1 MHTDYFIRK
10 FDFMYSRIRSSIL
23 LYLVLISFTSHAQ
36 FSFTDSNLPIVKI
49 YTGGSTIIDAVKKTC
64 DMQIIWDESGERN
77 YITDLPNN
85 YNGKIGIEI
94 RGSTS
99 QQYPKK
105 SYGLETRDSTGLRL
119 NVSLLGMPEEND
131 WILYGAYPDKTLMRN
146 EITFHL
152 FSRMQAWS
160 PRFVYCE
167 LLIDDEYMG
176 VYSLL
181 EKVKNDKHRVDIANL
196 DSNDIA
202 GDSLTGG
209 YIIKIDKLTGSSL
222 TTWTSPYQYKLQY
235 LYHDPEDIE
244 MTIEQLLFIKNYV
257 TDFEDAV
264 YGVGF
269 TDPVFG
275 YRGYIDVNSFIDFFL
290 MQELGRTVD
299 GYRSSSF
306 MYKDKGE
313 KLCAGPMWDFNL
325 SYGNADYC
333 AAYDTTGWQYNFAEI
348 CDYFTTEPPEWW
360 PRLLEDSSYTRQ
372 MKCRWEELRTGILNT
387 DSINAWI
394 DSVALLLDE
403 SQTRNFMQWD
413 ILGEY
418 VNWNY
423 FVGDT
428 YEEEIDYLKW
438 WFKARLSWMD
448 ENLPGTCPDLVADTT
463 YHDGFDP
470 VETTINELQPI
481 YTTVYPNPFS
491 STATFAYDSRD
502 QSAKQL
508 IISDLLGLEVAR
520 YVVPAGKQS
529 VIIESAG
536 LANGIYI
543 YQFRDGLVKLGSGR
557 IVISR

>member
-1 MHTDYFIRK
+1 
-10 FDFMYSRIRSSIL
+10 MYRRIRSSL
-23 LYLVLISFTSHAQ
+23 LLCFLLISFACSAQ
-36 FSFTDSNLPIVKI
+36 VAFTDSNLPIVKI
-49 YTGGSTIIDAVKKTC
+49 YTGGAEIIDAVKKTC
-64 DMQIIWDESGERN
+64 DMEIIWNEAGERN

-105 SYGLETRDSTGLRL
+105 SYGLETRDTAGIRL
-119 NVSLLGMPEEND
+119 NVSLLGMPAEND

-152 FSRMQAWS
+152 FSRMQDWS

-176 VYSLL
+176 VYSLV
-181 EKVKNDKHRVDIANL
+181 ERVKNDKHRVDIANL

-209 YIIKIDKLTGSSL
+209 YIIKIDKLTGSST
-222 TTWTSPYQYKLQY
+222 TTWTSPYQYKLLY

-244 MTIEQLLFIKNYV
+244 LTLEQKAFIKNYV
-257 TDFEDAV
+257 TDFENVV
-264 YGVGF
+264 YSPGF

-333 AAYDTTGWQYNFAEI
+333 EAFDTTGWQYNFAVV

-360 PRLLEDSSYTRQ
+360 PRFLEDSSYVRQ
-372 MKCRWEELRTGILNT
+372 MKCRWEDLRSGILHT

-394 DSVALLLDE
+394 DSVAALLDE

-438 WFKARLSWMD
+438 WFKARMSWMD
-448 ENLPGTCPDLVADTT
+448 ENLPGACPDLVADST

-470 VETTINELQPI
+470 VETAINNIQPI

-491 STATFAYDSRD
+491 SSATFAYDSRD

-520 YVVPAGKQS
+520 YVIPAGKQS

-543 YQFRDGLVKLGSGR
+543 YQFIDGFVKLGSGR

>member
-1 MHTDYFIRK
+1 MFN
-10 FDFMYSRIRSSIL
+10 RIKASVIL
-23 LYLVLISFTSHAQ
+23 PFFLFSFNVHAQ
-36 FSFTDSNLPIVKI
+36 VDLTDSNLPIIKI
-49 YTGGSTIIDAVKKTC
+49 YTGGATIVDGFKKTC
-64 DMQIIWDESGERN
+64 DMQIIWHEDGERN

-119 NVSLLGMPEEND
+119 NVPLLGMPEEND

-146 EITFHL
+146 EITYHL

-160 PRFVYCE
+160 PRTVYCE
-167 LLIDDEYMG
+167 LLINDEYMG
-176 VYSLL
+176 VYSLI
-181 EKVKNDKHRVDIANL
+181 EKIKNDKNRVDIANL

-209 YIIKIDKLTGSSL
+209 YIIKIDKLTGSSA

-235 LYHDPEDIE
+235 LYHDPEDFE
-244 MTIEQLLFIKNYV
+244 LTPEQQAFIKNYV
-257 TDFEDAV
+257 TDFENVV
-264 YGVGF
+264 YAPMF

-306 MYKDKGE
+306 MYKDKGK

-333 AAYDTTGWQYNFAEI
+333 AAFDTTGWQYNFAAI

-372 MKCRWEELRTGILNT
+372 MKCRWEDLRAGILNT
-387 DSINAWI
+387 DSVYAWI
-394 DSVALLLDE
+394 DSVAAFLQE
-403 SQTRNFMQWD
+403 SQTRNFIQWD

-438 WFKARLSWMD
+438 WFKARMAWMD
-448 ENLPGTCPDLVADTT
+448 EHLPGTCPEIVADST

-470 VETTINELQPI
+470 VETATENFRPV
-481 YTTVYPNPFS
+481 YTAIYPNPFS
-491 STATFAYDSRD
+491 TSATFACDSRN
-502 QSAKQL
+502 QSEKQF
-508 IISDLLGLEVAR
+508 IISDLTGRDLR
-520 YVVPAGKQS
+520 YYTIPAGKQS
-529 VIIESAG
+529 IQIDGHDFAS
-536 LANGIYI
+536 GIYMYRLLQGYDLI
-543 YQFRDGLVKLGSGR
+543 ATGRLV
-557 IVISR
+557 IAH